1 MIEEQ
6 GVVVTLDGDY
16 VEVRTERRGTCG
28 GCSADGA
35 CGISLLDRFLGRRVV
50 LVRARNPVGAWVGER
65 VVVAV
70 SEAGLVRAAL
80 AAYLM
85 PILGL
90 VVGAMAGQRAGGDT
104 WSLLCGVLGFLLA
117 LYWLR
122 RYSAASARDP
132 GRNPIVLRRLDG
144 EPRPL
149 PLSAPGRSSTGQ

>member
-16 VEVRTERRGTCG
+16 VEVRTERRRTCG

-35 CGISLLDRFLGRRVV
+35 CGTSLLDRFLGRRVV
-50 LVRARNPVGAWVGER
+50 LVRARNPVGAAVGER
-65 VVVAV
+65 VVVGV

-90 VVGAMAGQRAGGDT
+90 VVGAVVGQRAGGDP
-104 WSLLCGVLGFLLA
+104 WSLFCGLLGFLLA
-117 LYWLR
+117 LFWLR

-132 GRNPIVLRRLDG
+132 GRHPIVLRRLDDG
-144 EPRPL
+144 PRPL
-149 PLSAPGRSSTGQ
+149 PVPAPGR